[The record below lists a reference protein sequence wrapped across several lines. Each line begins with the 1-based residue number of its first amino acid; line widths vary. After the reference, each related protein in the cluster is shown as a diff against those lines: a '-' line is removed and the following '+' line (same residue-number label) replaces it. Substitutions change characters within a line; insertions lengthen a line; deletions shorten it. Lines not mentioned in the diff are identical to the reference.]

1 MAIAEKTEIFD
12 IEPAKF
18 YQAILNYNS
27 YPEFVDGVSSIK
39 VLSNDEKGA
48 ELEYSLN
55 LIKKFSYKL
64 KHTHKLNEEVSWSLI
79 SGDLFKSN
87 KGSWKLKDL
96 GNGKTE
102 VTYSIEVDFKMF
114 APAMVVN
121 KLVANN
127 LPATMKSFY
136 ERAKQI

>member
-12 IEPAKF
+12 IETSKF
-18 YQAILNYNS
+18 YQAILDYES
-27 YPEFVDGVSSIK
+27 YPNFVDGVSSINI
-39 VLSNDEKGA
+39 LSNDDNGA
-48 ELEYSLN
+48 ELEYSMN

-64 KHTHKLNEEVSWSLI
+64 KHNHKVNEEVSWSLV

-102 VTYSIEVDFKMF
+102 VTYAIEVDFKMF
-114 APAMVVN
+114 APKMIVN

-127 LPATMKSFY
+127 LPATIQSFLKKAKSL
-136 ERAKQI
+136 